1 MKRPLIIAGGVVV
14 LAAILVAS
22 LLSSRKQAGEKV
34 YVEAAARQPL
44 TQSVKSSGQIQPRIK
59 VNISAHVIG
68 KIEKLHV
75 LEGAAIAAGA
85 PFLELER
92 EAFLAARDNARA
104 QLAMANTGLEQAKV
118 SAADEVVRLARAEQL
133 ATQGISSIEAVEAA
147 RLRRTSADL
156 AVEQAREAV
165 TQARAMLVKA
175 EDDLRKTTIY
185 APISGRVIALNAEVG
200 EVVVSG
206 TMNNPASVIG
216 TIADLSEILAEI
228 DVDETEVVHLA
239 QGQRVV
245 LKVDA
250 IPDREYTGKVVEI
263 GSSGYAKPTQ
273 PDVTFF
279 ETKVLFDAPDESLRP
294 GMSARAEIE
303 VATHDNALAV
313 PIQAIVERKAK
324 APKADATDTAD
335 TANGSDASAISD
347 TAPAKPSAK
356 TLVSVVF
363 VVEKGH
369 ARSVPV
375 RSGISDATHVEIVD
389 GLTGGEQVITGPYR
403 ALRKLEDGHP
413 VQVTTPELEERG
425 KAKNSDNED
434 SAKESD

>member
-1 MKRPLIIAGGVVV
+1 MKRNLLIAGGVLV
-14 LAAILVAS
+14 LVAIFVGG
-22 LLSSRKQAGEKV
+22 LLSGREKAGEKV
-34 YVEAAARQPL
+34 YVEVAGRQSL

-75 LEGAAIAAGA
+75 VEGAAIAAGS

-104 QLAMANTGLEQAKV
+104 QLAMSSTGLKQAKV

-133 ATQGISSIEAVEAA
+133 ATQGISSVEAVEAA

-165 TQARAMLVKA
+165 TQAKALLVKA

-185 APISGRVIALNAEVG
+185 APIAGRVIALNAEVG

-279 ETKVLFDAPDESLRP
+279 ETKVLFDSPDDALRP

-303 VATHDNALAV
+303 VATHADALAV
-313 PIQAIVERKAK
+313 PIQAVVERKAK
-324 APKADATDTAD
+324 APKAPVDAAAGAANTAVAAD
-335 TANGSDASAISD
+335 GASAKALSK
-347 TAPAKPSAK
+347 AP
-356 TLVSVVF
+356 VSVVF
-363 VVEKGH
+363 VVDEGH

-375 RSGISDATHVEIVD
+375 RSGISDSTHVEIVD
-389 GLTGGEQVITGPYR
+389 GLAGGEQVITGPYR
-403 ALRKLEDGHP
+403 ALRKLEDGDP

-425 KAKNSDNED
+425 KDKSSDNED
-434 SAKESD
+434 SSKESD